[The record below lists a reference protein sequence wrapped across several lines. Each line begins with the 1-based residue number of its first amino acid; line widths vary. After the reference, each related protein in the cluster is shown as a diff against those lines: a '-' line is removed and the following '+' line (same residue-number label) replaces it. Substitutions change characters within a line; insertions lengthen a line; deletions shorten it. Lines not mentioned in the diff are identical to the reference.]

1 MMQRLIFALLL
12 IPMFLT
18 VSCDIEMSDNGNLDG
33 YWQLAS
39 VDTIDGGSRDMIH
52 SRVFWSVQ
60 MNLLQ
65 LNKAV
70 DNTDYLMRFDYK
82 DVNLRVFDPY
92 LSARNTGD
100 EPVTDIDMLRP
111 YGVNSLDEEFEVETL
126 TSSKM
131 VLTSSMLRLYFNR
144 Y

>member
-1 MMQRLIFALLL
+1 MKQLTLLFSILIILNA
-12 IPMFLT
+12 
-18 VSCDIEMSDNGNLDG
+18 CDVEMSNNGDLDG
-33 YWQLAS
+33 YWQLS
-39 VDTIDGGSRDMIH
+39 RVDTLDGGSRYMIN
-52 SRVFWSVQ
+52 SRVFWSFQ

-65 LNKAV
+65 LNKV
-70 DNTDYLMRFDYK
+70 DNTDYLMQFDYK
-82 DVNLRVFDPY
+82 DAKLRVYDPY

-100 EPVTDIDMLRP
+100 KPVTDIDVLRP